1 CGPMSK
7 QNCLVLAPPKYKIPH
22 RWPTGRDVIWIDN
35 VKITAQEVLS
45 SGSLTKRMM
54 MLDEDQ
60 ISFSFASSMVDDNI
74 EDYSHQ
80 IAEMIG
86 LRNESYLVQAG
97 VRTVLD
103 IGC

>member
-1 CGPMSK
+1 
-7 QNCLVLAPPKYKIPH
+7 
-22 RWPTGRDVIWIDN
+22 
-35 VKITAQEVLS
+35 
-45 SGSLTKRMM
+45 

-86 LRNESYLVQAG
+86 LRNDSYLVQAG
-97 VRTVLD
+97 VSISYCLFIMRVIVVKMNNLLMVC
-103 IGC
+103 GCFFRLEPY

>member
-1 CGPMSK
+1 
-7 QNCLVLAPPKYKIPH
+7 
-22 RWPTGRDVIWIDN
+22 
-35 VKITAQEVLS
+35 
-45 SGSLTKRMM
+45 MM
-54 MLDEDQ
+54 LLDEDQ

-97 VRTVLD
+97 VSKSYFRA
-103 IGC
+103 

>member
-1 CGPMSK
+1 
-7 QNCLVLAPPKYKIPH
+7 
-22 RWPTGRDVIWIDN
+22 
-35 VKITAQEVLS
+35 
-45 SGSLTKRMM
+45 MM
-54 MLDEDQ
+54 LLDEDQ

-97 VRTVLD
+97 VSKHPLLYNYKGILFYFLFLNWDNFAYIKMCFCHR
-103 IGC
+103 

>member
-1 CGPMSK
+1 
-7 QNCLVLAPPKYKIPH
+7 
-22 RWPTGRDVIWIDN
+22 
-35 VKITAQEVLS
+35 
-45 SGSLTKRMM
+45 

-97 VRTVLD
+97 VSENHFQLKKIPLLMIPNWHSFRC
-103 IGC
+103 I

>member
-1 CGPMSK
+1 
-7 QNCLVLAPPKYKIPH
+7 
-22 RWPTGRDVIWIDN
+22 
-35 VKITAQEVLS
+35 
-45 SGSLTKRMM
+45 M

-74 EDYSHQ
+74 VDYSHQ

-97 VRTVLD
+97 VSQTLTFFNPKKRTL
-103 IGC
+103 IC

>member
-1 CGPMSK
+1 
-7 QNCLVLAPPKYKIPH
+7 
-22 RWPTGRDVIWIDN
+22 
-35 VKITAQEVLS
+35 
-45 SGSLTKRMM
+45 

-86 LRNESYLVQAG
+86 LRNDSYLVQAG
-97 VRTVLD
+97 VSINYCLSLCVSLWSK
-103 IGC
+103 

>member
-1 CGPMSK
+1 
-7 QNCLVLAPPKYKIPH
+7 
-22 RWPTGRDVIWIDN
+22 
-35 VKITAQEVLS
+35 
-45 SGSLTKRMM
+45 

-86 LRNESYLVQAG
+86 LRNDSYLVQAG
-97 VRTVLD
+97 VSSSYFRLIMYV
-103 IGC
+103 IWVK